1 VDEPIESIE
10 EDALPEEH
18 GAYEVTL
25 PSGAKA
31 HVMTEEERDY
41 VADRAVRYTSEYAF
55 SSISD
60 LQDVDRVLMM
70 ELVEWRYN
78 RFLTHGIDYNGEFIV
93 QEEIQKSILD
103 ISKEL
108 RQVKKLLG
116 IDKAAREKL
125 KGESVSD
132 YLDSLRFR
140 AKKFGIMREQ
150 QLTKSISLFK
160 ELQSLITYHDNCT
173 EVERRENGVTIEDII
188 SWLRDTAFTEFDEID
203 EHFLK
208 NEQSLWVREM

>member
-1 VDEPIESIE
+1 MDEPIEEVE
-10 EDALPEEH
+10 EDALPEAH

-31 HVMTEEERDY
+31 HVMTEEERAY
-41 VADRAVRYTSEYAF
+41 VQDRAARYTTEYQF
-55 SSISD
+55 SSVSD

-78 RFLTHGIDYNGEFIV
+78 RFLTHGVDYGGEFIIPD
-93 QEEIQKSILD
+93 EIQKSILD

-116 IDKAAREKL
+116 IDKAARERA
-125 KGESVSD
+125 KGESVND
-132 YLDSLRFR
+132 YLDSLRHR
-140 AKKFGIMREQ
+140 AKQFGVMREQ
-150 QLTKSISLFK
+150 QLTKAITLFK

-173 EVERRENGVTIEDII
+173 EVERRENEVTMEDII
-188 SWLRDTAFTEFDEID
+188 NWLREVAFPEFDQID
-203 EHFLK
+203 EHFQA
-208 NEQSLWVREM
+208 NQQRYWIREQ